1 MPGPNSESTARCT
14 ESDWLEAASMTTVM
28 RGLKN
33 SQVLA
38 VGGWVVLA
46 LLAVGFAPLPVWAA
60 VVPLSG
66 LGLVLRARLLR
77 GWRRL
82 AGTGW
87 TDADAQL
94 AFLRRHRWFW
104 WTYAAALGLWPL
116 TILED
121 MPSWATATSWI
132 LLLGTGLMVS
142 TWISAHLGVARVFLR
157 AFVLTLIA
165 SNLLQ
170 EVLPYHE
177 PLASGL
183 HYFWVP
189 CMLLVYWGLMH
200 RHVERLHETYQAS
213 ADLSYQNERLIQSL
227 REQTRAAQEAA
238 RFKDRFLASAAHDL
252 KQPVNALSIY
262 AEWLSAEPML
272 VDELAP
278 KIAQAAQAVNGL
290 FDSLF
295 DLARLDTGRLDADP
309 RPVDV
314 GRLLSELEVQYQPT
328 ALQKG
333 LRLRVRAIDV
343 TLSADPVM
351 LRRIVG
357 NLVATA
363 IRYTP
368 RGGVLVAARR
378 RGEAVSFE
386 VWDTGIGIASHEQQ
400 RVFGEF
406 YKVPRNGTEEGFGL
420 GLAIVQRLSD
430 RLGYTVSMCSQPGRG
445 SVFKVLTDPAGRSSA
460 RSAAPASG
468 S

>member
-278 KIAQAAQAVNGL
+278 KIAQAAQA
-290 FDSLF
+290 
-295 DLARLDTGRLDADP
+295 
-309 RPVDV
+309 
-314 GRLLSELEVQYQPT
+314 
-328 ALQKG
+328 
-333 LRLRVRAIDV
+333 
-343 TLSADPVM
+343 
-351 LRRIVG
+351 
-357 NLVATA
+357 
-363 IRYTP
+363 
-368 RGGVLVAARR
+368 
-378 RGEAVSFE
+378 
-386 VWDTGIGIASHEQQ
+386 
-400 RVFGEF
+400 
-406 YKVPRNGTEEGFGL
+406 KV
-420 GLAIVQRLSD
+420 
-430 RLGYTVSMCSQPGRG
+430 
-445 SVFKVLTDPAGRSSA
+445 KV
-460 RSAAPASG
+460 
-468 S
+468 